1 MSGTR
6 DRAESV
12 GKTHLVREVQP
23 ADTADAA
30 LLISAHTGL
39 SQSGAQRI
47 AENRSTLVAVTPD
60 GEVCG
65 VLGAG
70 QPTPTTLHVLHEQP
84 GQAFDPSTVPWWKI
98 HALAVAEKHRRS
110 GIARSLLAETVRRL
124 PRRHIGLYGN
134 VENHRRES
142 IDWYRRQGFYIS
154 PFSGL
159 TPTERAGSAGG
170 IHVQPIDGETVF
182 RGYRGTLREHLANRG
197 HHNWELRT
205 ARAEFSRWRAAISQT
220 QRPAA
225 DLGYR
230 LYTRTIA
237 TQINPSMCLHAEF
250 GPRPLMVIG
259 WDPDH
264 TRACW
269 ECAERQALR
278 VERFDSATLCDGC
291 GQHQPD
297 VHVPW
302 ASDEDQQLIVYAGL
316 CPPCRRG
323 DHRSRSY
330 ETK

>member
-1 MSGTR
+1 M
-6 DRAESV
+6 
-12 GKTHLVREVQP
+12 GKTYLVHEVQP
-23 ADTADAA
+23 ADTTDAA

-39 SQSGAQRI
+39 SQPAAQRI
-47 AENRSTLVAVTPD
+47 AEDRSTLVAVTPD

-70 QPTPTTLHVLHEQP
+70 QPTATTLRVLREQR
-84 GQAFDPSTVPWWKI
+84 GQAFDPSIVPWWKI
-98 HALAVAEKHRRS
+98 HALAVAEKHRRA

-124 PRRHIGLYGN
+124 PRRHVGLYGN

-142 IDWYRRQGFYIS
+142 INWYRRQGFYIG

-159 TPTERAGSAGG
+159 TPTERAGGAGG
-170 IHVQPIDGETVF
+170 IRVQPIDGETIF
-182 RGYRGTLREHLANRG
+182 RGYRSTLREHLANRE
-197 HHNWELRT
+197 HPNWELRT
-205 ARAEFSRWRAAISQT
+205 ARAEFTRWRTAISQT
-220 QRPAA
+220 QPPAA

-230 LYTRTIA
+230 LYARIIA
-237 TQINPSMCLHAEF
+237 TQIDPSTCLHAAF

-278 VERFDSATLCDGC
+278 VERFDSATLCDAC

-297 VHVPW
+297 VHVSW

-323 DHRSRSY
+323 DREPSPHRPRSHGS
-330 ETK
+330 K